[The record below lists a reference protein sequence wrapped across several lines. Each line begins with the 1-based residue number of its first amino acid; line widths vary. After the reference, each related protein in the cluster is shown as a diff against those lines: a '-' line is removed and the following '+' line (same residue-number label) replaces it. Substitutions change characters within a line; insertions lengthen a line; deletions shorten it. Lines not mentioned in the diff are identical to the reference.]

1 MEEAE
6 REAALAARHDRQQRA
21 TEAARRATEAARRA
35 ELRDQAEKLQRETSE
50 EAQAA
55 IAQLA
60 AERDGAHARVQQ
72 LEASLTLTLTLT
84 LTPNPNQA
92 SCPSRS
98 WRLRRCSRTGC
109 YS

>member
-1 MEEAE
+1 MEDAE

-60 AERDGAHARVQQ
+60 AERNGAHARVQQ
-72 LEASLTLTLTLT
+72 LEASQPLTLTLTQ
-84 LTPNPNQA
+84 P
-92 SCPSRS
+92 
-98 WRLRRCSRTGC
+98 
-109 YS
+109 